1 MVNAPRSFAP
11 SPFAPSPPIRLD
23 SAATELKALF
33 EETRPLDLP
42 STDKPDRSSTPL
54 VSSLTSGSL
63 DSGGLDSGNLDSGAL
78 DTESLRSFKA
88 WERLRFRGLPGLLRG
103 GLSLGAIGLTMMA
116 GGLSGA
122 IIAQLYPQL
131 SQSKFS
137 QSQFSQSKLGQ
148 NLFGQDGLSQ
158 GGASGETPILEQF
171 FQGLEHQ
178 PPRLSAQ
185 VQHWFSQSFNKD
197 NSGLNRG
204 GNPGSDRPGSVDPSR
219 LAQWQPGELEAE
231 IDRLVAASQTLETE
245 VATLEQ
251 ELGLP
256 DLGLPA
262 QDVALSHRLQALRQS
277 VDSPGGADSAADSAA
292 NSPAENSPMA
302 SLPLHMTLPADLLF
316 EDGKTGLKPEAQDLL
331 GNLEKSLRS
340 ELNVP
345 QGTRLNLT
353 IATHTDNVG
362 NAAQNLD
369 LSFQR
374 SRALQVYLS
383 QRLNSPEL
391 VWIPVG
397 YGATRPLADNSTE
410 SNRQRNRRVEIRL
423 DW

>member
-1 MVNAPRSFAP
+1 
-11 SPFAPSPPIRLD
+11 
-23 SAATELKALF
+23 
-33 EETRPLDLP
+33 
-42 STDKPDRSSTPL
+42 
-54 VSSLTSGSL
+54 
-63 DSGGLDSGNLDSGAL
+63 
-78 DTESLRSFKA
+78 
-88 WERLRFRGLPGLLRG
+88 
-103 GLSLGAIGLTMMA
+103 MMA

-122 IIAQLYPQL
+122 MIAHLYP
-131 SQSKFS
+131 
-137 QSQFSQSKLGQ
+137 QFSQSKLGQ

-185 VQHWFSQSFNKD
+185 VQHWFSQSFNQD
-197 NSGLNRG
+197 NPGLNSGV
-204 GNPGSDRPGSVDPSR
+204 DRPGSVDPSR